1 MLQTTSKREAGTVRV
16 LVVEDEALIADEMQD
31 RLRNLSYDVIG
42 VADTGASA
50 IKIAEREHPDLV
62 LMDIRLKGKMDG
74 IEAAQQI
81 YDRLEIPTL
90 YVTAHADRATLQR
103 AQTAAAFGYVLKPFE
118 EGNLVAAIETAI
130 TQHRERRLARSA
142 LRSSEERYQRVFEQS
157 LAYMYIHALEGTLV
171 SVNPAMARALGYPAE
186 RMTGRN
192 LREFKVPDAGP
203 DFDRYLKNLLAKG
216 QLAGEMR
223 MLTREGEERIWSYI
237 NVMVRPADGQP
248 YVIGNA
254 VDITKLKRTEGEL
267 ERRENEVRSILDT
280 EPECVKLLDRDGA
293 LLEMNKAGLA
303 MLEVDSLDDIRGK
316 QLHLLLAPRYQQ
328 SFLNLLKD
336 AFAGRS
342 RRMIFEV
349 TGMKGTHRWMDTH
362 SAPMRN
368 AAGAVTAMIAVTRDI
383 TEHKRAEE
391 RFRGLLEA
399 APDAI
404 VIVNADGD
412 ISLVNLQTENLFGY
426 TREQLLG
433 RPFEKLLPQRYHS
446 QNREHRRALSGKPE
460 AKMSG
465 AGLDLYAV
473 RKDGS
478 EFPAEIS
485 FSPLRSAEGLS
496 LSASIRDITERRKLE
511 HQLRQKQRIESIGTL
526 AGGIAH
532 DFNNLLTVMMSYS
545 GNLAETLEA
554 GSEQQRAAEQIHQAA
569 DRGSALTRQLLAF
582 SRQQVFQLRVVNLND
597 IIRNLTMMLR
607 RLIGDHIEIKS
618 ALAGDLKAIKADSG
632 QIEQVL
638 VNLCVNAR
646 DAMPE
651 GGTLTLETSNVQLDE
666 EFARQHVGAST
677 GPHVKL
683 KVSDTGMGM
692 DRQAL
697 ARAFEPFFTTKQT
710 GQGTGL
716 GLAMVYGVV
725 KQSGG
730 SIWLDSEVGVGT
742 TVEIYLPQAGEASE
756 ALAPPKHKTPLLR
769 GIETILVMEDDR
781 AVRELVSLLLQSQGY
796 QVLAAKHPGEVE
808 SLCAAHSGA
817 IHLLLTDMSLPE
829 ISGRSLA
836 ERVRTLRPK
845 IKVLYMSGFAGGT
858 LTYDRGL
865 EKDMPFL
872 QKPFSQRDL
881 AVKVREVLDSD

>member
-1 MLQTTSKREAGTVRV
+1 M
-16 LVVEDEALIADEMQD
+16 VEDEALIAEEIQD
-31 RLRNLSYDVIG
+31 RLRRLSYDVIG

-50 IKIAEREHPDLV
+50 IKIAEQQHPDLV

-81 YDRLEIPTL
+81 YERLEIPTL

-118 EGNLVAAIETAI
+118 QGNLVAAIETAI
-130 TQHRERRLARSA
+130 TQDRERRLAHSA
-142 LRSSEERYQRVFEQS
+142 LRSSEERYQRVFDQS

-186 RMTGRN
+186 RMAGRN
-192 LREFKVPDAGP
+192 LREFKVPEAGP
-203 DFDRYLKNLLAKG
+203 DFERYLKNLLAKG
-216 QLAGEMR
+216 QMAGEMR
-223 MLTREGEERIWSYI
+223 MLTRDGDERIWSYI
-237 NVMVRPADGQP
+237 NVMVRPADGQA

-254 VDITKLKRTEGEL
+254 VDITKLKRTESEL
-267 ERRENEVRSILDT
+267 ARRENEVRSILDT
-280 EPECVKLLDRDGA
+280 EPECVKVLNREGA

-303 MLEVDSLDDIRGK
+303 MLEVDSFNELRGK
-316 QLHLLLAPRYQQ
+316 QMHLLLPPRYQP
-328 SFLNLLKD
+328 SFLALLKD

-342 RRMIFEV
+342 RTLIFEV
-349 TGMKGTHRWMDTH
+349 TGMRGTHRWMETH

-368 AAGAVTAMIAVTRDI
+368 AAGEITAMIAVTRDI

-391 RFRGLLEA
+391 RFRSLLEA
-399 APDAI
+399 AADAI
-404 VIVNADGD
+404 VILNAEGE
-412 ISLVNLQTENLFGY
+412 ISLLNLQTEHLFGY
-426 TREQLLG
+426 TREELLG

-446 QNREHRRALSGKPE
+446 QNREHRRAFSGKPD
-460 AKMSG
+460 AKTTAAS
-465 AGLDLYAV
+465 LDLYAV
-473 RKDGS
+473 RKDGG

-485 FSPLRSAEGLS
+485 FSPLRSAEGFS

-545 GNLAETLEA
+545 GKLAETLAA
-554 GSEQQRAAEQIHQAA
+554 GSEQQRAAEQIHEAA
-569 DRGSALTRQLLAF
+569 GRGSALTRQLLAF
-582 SRQQVFQLRVVNLND
+582 SRQQVFQLRLVNLND
-597 IIRNLTMMLR
+597 IIRNLAMMLQ
-607 RLIGDHIEIKS
+607 RLIGDHVEIKTL
-618 ALAGDLKAIKADSG
+618 LADDLKAVKADSG

-646 DAMPE
+646 DAMPG
-651 GGTLTLETSNVQLDE
+651 GGTLTLQTQNVQLDE
-666 EFARQHVGAST
+666 EFAQLHVGAST

-683 KVSDTGMGM
+683 TVSDTGTGM

-697 ARAFEPFFTTKQT
+697 TRAFEPFFTTKQT

-730 SIWLDSEVGVGT
+730 SIWMESELGVGT
-742 TVEIYLPQAGEASE
+742 TLEIYLPQAGDVSE
-756 ALAPPKHKTPLLR
+756 SLAPANPKTPLLR
-769 GIETILVMEDDR
+769 GSETILVMEDDR
-781 AVRELVSLLLQSQGY
+781 AVRELVALLLQSQGY

-808 SLCAAHSGA
+808 TLCAAHPGE

-836 ERVRTLRPK
+836 ENVRTLRPK

-858 LTYDRGL
+858 LLYDRGL
-865 EKDMPFL
+865 DRDVAFL

-881 AVKVREVLDSD
+881 AIKVREVLDSD